1 MIAILLLFLKCVVCI
16 PLVLIHFVLSMFG
29 FVTGQCKCSFN
40 KSVTATVRLLF
51 DNGPDS

>member
-29 FVTGQCKCSFN
+29 LVMGRCKCSID